1 MANLRFSPGL
11 LSSIRD
17 FGSSLTEA
25 PASRANTLTGAGVQ
39 PASLGGMLARNVGGL
54 MGRDMR
60 TSGERL
66 AQAMADVPEG
76 EDRLEKQ
83 LMLQLQEALRA
94 GDRVTAAKLA
104 NTLEDLKTRQAAQ
117 IKAATPKVASTQ
129 TQFFKD
135 EKGNR
140 YAQIMKVD
148 SAGNASFELQPL
160 RGAPESPVGKLN
172 RTKDGMTKAEQVA
185 HAASISAAEVE
196 GTDWAE
202 QVSNIYN
209 AGLKAIDEI
218 PKLEKVLDIVE
229 DPDFVSGGL
238 ANVLEDFKDVF
249 GLGSADVGEFK
260 EYTAQILTAKLEDF
274 TGAISNQER
283 TYLET
288 NLAGFKRGKEINA
301 RLLRNV
307 LEGFKKAQARALE
320 YAKRERQGNKFSRAE
335 WIEHRYANSIIDP
348 DAPTVE
354 DVLKGKDKEKVEETA
369 LSPDSTGTVTVDW
382 SDLKG
387 E

>member
-1 MANLRFSPGL
+1 MGILDRIGAFQPSPV
-11 LSSIRD
+11 
-17 FGSSLTEA
+17 
-25 PASRANTLTGAGVQ
+25 AGQ
-39 PASLGGMLARNVGGL
+39 GQAGGMLTGMAPAEALFARNLGGL
-54 MGRDMR
+54 LGRDMR

-66 AQAMADVPEG
+66 AEAIAEIPEG

-83 LMLQLQEALRA
+83 LTLQLQEAVRV

-104 NTLEDLKTRQAAQ
+104 NTLEDLKTR
-117 IKAATPKVASTQ
+117 KADQRKLATPKVASTQ
-129 TQFFKD
+129 TQYFKD
-135 EKGNR
+135 EQDNS
-140 YAQIMKVD
+140 YAQIMQVD
-148 SAGNASFELQPL
+148 SAGRASFEVIPL
-160 RGAPESPVGKLN
+160 RGAPESPVGKLQ
-172 RTKDGMTKAEQVA
+172 RTTDGMTKGEKVAQTSSIAAATAE
-185 HAASISAAEVE
+185 
-196 GTDWAE
+196 GKDWAE
-202 QVSNIYN
+202 QVKNIYA
-209 AGLKAIDEI
+209 AGYKAIEEI

-229 DPDFVSGGL
+229 DPNFVSGGL

-283 TYLET
+283 QYLER

-320 YAKRERQGNKFSRAE
+320 YAKREMQGNKFSRAE
-335 WIEHRYANSIIDP
+335 WLEHRYANSIIDP
-348 DAPTVE
+348 DAPSIE
-354 DVLKGKDKEKVEETA
+354 DELKGKDTKEEEEEGET
-369 LSPDSTGTVTVDW
+369 LSSPAPTEAATISW
-382 SDLKG
+382 SDLPK

>member
-1 MANLRFSPGL
+1 
-11 LSSIRD
+11 
-17 FGSSLTEA
+17 
-25 PASRANTLTGAGVQ
+25 
-39 PASLGGMLARNVGGL
+39 
-54 MGRDMR
+54 
-60 TSGERL
+60 
-66 AQAMADVPEG
+66 
-76 EDRLEKQ
+76 
-83 LMLQLQEALRA
+83 
-94 GDRVTAAKLA
+94 
-104 NTLEDLKTRQAAQ
+104 
-117 IKAATPKVASTQ
+117 
-129 TQFFKD
+129 
-135 EKGNR
+135 
-140 YAQIMKVD
+140 
-148 SAGNASFELQPL
+148 
-160 RGAPESPVGKLN
+160 VGKLN

-354 DVLKGKDKEKVEETA
+354 DVLKGKDKEEVEGDAT
-369 LSPDSTGTVTVDW
+369 PPVSTGTATYDW
-382 SDLKG
+382 GDLP
-387 E
+387 

>member
-1 MANLRFSPGL
+1 MGILDRIGAFRPSPV
-11 LSSIRD
+11 
-17 FGSSLTEA
+17 
-25 PASRANTLTGAGVQ
+25 AGQ
-39 PASLGGMLARNVGGL
+39 GQAGGMLTGMAPAEALFARNLGGL
-54 MGRDMR
+54 LGRDMR

-66 AQAMADVPEG
+66 AEAIAEIPEG

-83 LMLQLQEALRA
+83 LTLQLQEAVRV

-104 NTLEDLKTRQAAQ
+104 NTLEDLKTR
-117 IKAATPKVASTQ
+117 KADQSKLATPKVASTQ
-129 TQFFKD
+129 TQYFKD
-135 EKGNR
+135 EQGNS
-140 YAQIMKVD
+140 YAQIMQVD
-148 SAGNASFELQPL
+148 SAGRPSFEVMPL
-160 RGAPESPVGKLN
+160 RGAPESPVGKLE
-172 RTKDGMTKAEQVA
+172 RTEDGMTKSEKVA
-185 HAASISAAEVE
+185 QAASIAAATEE
-196 GTDWAE
+196 GKDWAK
-202 QVSNIYN
+202 QVSNIYA
-209 AGLKAIDEI
+209 AGYKAIEEI

-229 DPDFVSGGL
+229 DPNFVSGGL

-283 TYLET
+283 QYLER

-320 YAKRERQGNKFSRAE
+320 YAKREIQGNKFSRAE
-335 WIEHRYANSIIDP
+335 WLEHRYANSIIDP
-348 DAPTVE
+348 NAPSIE
-354 DVLKGKDKEKVEETA
+354 DELKGKDKKEEEGET
-369 LSPDSTGTVTVDW
+369 LSSPAPTEAATISW
-382 SDLKG
+382 SDLPK

>member
-1 MANLRFSPGL
+1 MGILDRIGAFRPSPV
-11 LSSIRD
+11 
-17 FGSSLTEA
+17 
-25 PASRANTLTGAGVQ
+25 AGQ
-39 PASLGGMLARNVGGL
+39 GQAGGMLTGMAPAEALFARNLGGL
-54 MGRDMR
+54 LGRDMR

-66 AQAMADVPEG
+66 AEAIAEIPEG

-83 LMLQLQEALRA
+83 LTLQLQEAVRV

-104 NTLEDLKTRQAAQ
+104 NTLEDLKTR
-117 IKAATPKVASTQ
+117 KADQSKLATPKVASTQ
-129 TQFFKD
+129 TQYFKD
-135 EKGNR
+135 EQGNS
-140 YAQIMKVD
+140 YAQIMQVD
-148 SAGNASFELQPL
+148 SAGRPSFEVMPL
-160 RGAPESPVGKLN
+160 RGAPESPVGKLE
-172 RTKDGMTKAEQVA
+172 RTEDGMTKSEKVA
-185 HAASISAAEVE
+185 QAASIAAATEE
-196 GTDWAE
+196 GKDWAK
-202 QVSNIYN
+202 QVSNIYA
-209 AGLKAIDEI
+209 AGYKAIEEI

-229 DPDFVSGGL
+229 DPNFVSGGL

-283 TYLET
+283 QYLER

-320 YAKRERQGNKFSRAE
+320 YAKREIQGNKFSRAE
-335 WIEHRYANSIIDP
+335 WLEHRYANSIIDP
-348 DAPTVE
+348 NAPSIE
-354 DVLKGKDKEKVEETA
+354 DELKGKDKKEEEEGET
-369 LSPDSTGTVTVDW
+369 LSSPAPTEAATISW
-382 SDLKG
+382 SDLPK

>member
-1 MANLRFSPGL
+1 MGILDRIGAFRPSPVAGQGQAGGL
-11 LSSIRD
+11 LT
-17 FGSSLTEA
+17 GMA
-25 PASRANTLTGAGVQ
+25 PAEALFARN
-39 PASLGGMLARNVGGL
+39 LGGLL
-54 MGRDMR
+54 GRDMR

-66 AQAMADVPEG
+66 AEAIAEIPEG

-83 LMLQLQEALRA
+83 LTLQLQEAVRV

-104 NTLEDLKTRQAAQ
+104 NTLEDLKTR
-117 IKAATPKVASTQ
+117 KADQSKLATPKVASTQ
-129 TQFFKD
+129 TQYFKD
-135 EKGNR
+135 EQGNS
-140 YAQIMKVD
+140 YAQIMQVD
-148 SAGNASFELQPL
+148 SAGRPSFEVMPL
-160 RGAPESPVGKLN
+160 RGAPESPVGKLE
-172 RTKDGMTKAEQVA
+172 RTEDGMTKSEKVA
-185 HAASISAAEVE
+185 QAASIAAATEE
-196 GTDWAE
+196 GKDWAK
-202 QVSNIYN
+202 QVSNIYA
-209 AGLKAIDEI
+209 AGYKAIEEI

-229 DPDFVSGGL
+229 DPNFVSGGL

-283 TYLET
+283 QYLER

-320 YAKRERQGNKFSRAE
+320 YAKREIQGNKFSRAE
-335 WIEHRYANSIIDP
+335 WLEHRYANSIIDP
-348 DAPTVE
+348 NAPSIE
-354 DVLKGKDKEKVEETA
+354 DELKGKDKKEEEGET
-369 LSPDSTGTVTVDW
+369 LSSPAPTEAATISW
-382 SDLKG
+382 SDLPK